1 MVSFVVSR
9 KGAYPMKRIVMI
21 IGVMMLLL
29 CACGNSSDTDY
40 VDTQSTSL
48 REIYDMYPADEKEE
62 FLRDLLADE
71 YEVSEDIFLF
81 FRDGELRTEEVDTI
95 AREVLEAV
103 SYELD
108 EINRK
113 QSAEDG
119 LMLISDFIEGTGSKE
134 DLIEGFQYVSNYW
147 DWVSGY
153 SYHLSREGTK
163 AVYWPEDAS

>member
-1 MVSFVVSR
+1 
-9 KGAYPMKRIVMI
+9 MKRIVMI

-40 VDTQSTSL
+40 VDIQSTSL

-71 YEVSEDIFLF
+71 YEVSEDTFLF
-81 FRDGELRTEEVDTI
+81 FCDGELRTEEVDTI

-147 DWVSGY
+147 DWVNGY